1 MTKIREIANKEK
13 ISKIITNKW
22 IIAILLIPFI
32 KPATELTGKFDI
44 IFDIFK
50 IINCLIIGITYIYII
65 RKPSKVLIL
74 ISMLELTFL
83 VSTVVNGGR
92 VWWGIVQVISI
103 ISLCAFMDMVLK
115 LDKKNGLLGF
125 CISMGV
131 MAIATIIT
139 MFVFYPNGMYTVVFE
154 HNVQGLWHI
163 PEKSNYLWGFD
174 NSSIFK
180 FIPVLIIFMFNTDIK
195 NKKSRLITF
204 LLILFTFLA
213 FLYVKSITATVVCL
227 FILLYYIFFF
237 RKGKVLKIINYRNC
251 IILVTI
257 IFIMLVGF
265 NKNIKILQD
274 IANKT
279 DKVVSLNY
287 RFKVWDNTIEDFK
300 SNWLIGSGFEERI
313 QTAEKLGIDHPHN
326 IFLDTIYKGGV
337 IAGAIFIAIIIVL
350 GNKMMRKKSTLEANV
365 LTIGLFLFFCVAQM
379 DYYNE
384 QYLFFLLYVLSYN
397 IDILSKKKIISE
409 LKKGESSKKIG
420 ILTFQNTVNYGAVLQ
435 EYALQRY
442 INKKYGNICE
452 VINYVNDNIDNVEKP
467 IKLSKQKSLK
477 GIIQYFTCHCH
488 QVNKW
493 DNFNEFTKNYIN
505 LSAKKYNKE
514 NIKDTEK
521 EYKKFIV
528 GSDQIWNTQLTGNDF
543 TYYLDFVKDST
554 KKNSYA
560 ASFGYSELPAEVKDE
575 AIKLLKD
582 FNTINVRE
590 KQGKEIIEQ
599 EIENKEVNVVMDPTF
614 LLDKEEWKKF
624 INYDEE
630 SYIVVYMIDF
640 RKEVFN
646 FIRETAKKEK
656 CKIIYI
662 HDAILSQ
669 YGMINS
675 REASP
680 EEFLSLIYN
689 AKKVITGSFHALC
702 LSLILEKDFYYTLNS
717 RNNRNSRLVNLVEL
731 VQLQDREVVN
741 GRCNAFEKI
750 DYEKINKKL
759 KPFIEE
765 SKMKIDIIIKN

>member
-83 VSTVVNGGR
+83 ASTVVNGGR

-313 QTAEKLGIDHPHN
+313 ETAEKLGIDHPHN

-337 IAGAIFIAIIIVL
+337 IAGAIFIAIII
-350 GNKMMRKKSTLEANV
+350 TL
-365 LTIGLFLFFCVAQM
+365 
-379 DYYNE
+379 
-384 QYLFFLLYVLSYN
+384 
-397 IDILSKKKIISE
+397 
-409 LKKGESSKKIG
+409 
-420 ILTFQNTVNYGAVLQ
+420 
-435 EYALQRY
+435 
-442 INKKYGNICE
+442 
-452 VINYVNDNIDNVEKP
+452 
-467 IKLSKQKSLK
+467 
-477 GIIQYFTCHCH
+477 
-488 QVNKW
+488 
-493 DNFNEFTKNYIN
+493 
-505 LSAKKYNKE
+505 
-514 NIKDTEK
+514 
-521 EYKKFIV
+521 
-528 GSDQIWNTQLTGNDF
+528 
-543 TYYLDFVKDST
+543 
-554 KKNSYA
+554 
-560 ASFGYSELPAEVKDE
+560 
-575 AIKLLKD
+575 
-582 FNTINVRE
+582 
-590 KQGKEIIEQ
+590 
-599 EIENKEVNVVMDPTF
+599 
-614 LLDKEEWKKF
+614 
-624 INYDEE
+624 
-630 SYIVVYMIDF
+630 
-640 RKEVFN
+640 
-646 FIRETAKKEK
+646 
-656 CKIIYI
+656 
-662 HDAILSQ
+662 
-669 YGMINS
+669 
-675 REASP
+675 
-680 EEFLSLIYN
+680 
-689 AKKVITGSFHALC
+689 
-702 LSLILEKDFYYTLNS
+702 
-717 RNNRNSRLVNLVEL
+717 
-731 VQLQDREVVN
+731 
-741 GRCNAFEKI
+741 
-750 DYEKINKKL
+750 
-759 KPFIEE
+759 
-765 SKMKIDIIIKN
+765 